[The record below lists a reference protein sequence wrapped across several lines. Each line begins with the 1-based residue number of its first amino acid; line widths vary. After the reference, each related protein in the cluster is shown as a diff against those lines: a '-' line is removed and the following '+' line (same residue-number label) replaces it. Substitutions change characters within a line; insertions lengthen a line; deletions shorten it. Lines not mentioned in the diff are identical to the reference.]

1 MDNKAKTWKDS
12 MKLIKRRP
20 NFFTIATAIFWLVYS
35 FILAYGMLQASRF
48 TPVEGK
54 LVSAQAS
61 YRTTSAT
68 SRSPSWVLDILYTY
82 SFNGVAYEGTA
93 LRMGGNGMMTEGI
106 AANKASEMMS
116 ANRNIT
122 VWVNPNQ
129 PNNAVIER
137 GLSFQAWLFWGV
149 LLSLTWLIHHFSP
162 RITSLNP
169 VLWKSK
175 STSDIDPSVDALRRA
190 DSYLAYGRTAQAISV
205 LEDALKGNPLRQD
218 IVQKLNKIR
227 NQSS

>member
-1 MDNKAKTWKDS
+1 
-12 MKLIKRRP
+12 MKLSKRRP
-20 NFFTIATAIFWLVYS
+20 NFFTIAIAVFWLVYS
-35 FILAYGMLQASRF
+35 FILAYGMLQVSRF

-61 YRTTSAT
+61 YRTTAI
-68 SRSPSWVLDILYTY
+68 SRSPSWVLDVLYAY
-82 SFNGVAYEGTA
+82 RFNGVAYEGTA
-93 LRMGGNGMMTEGI
+93 LRIGGNGMMTEGI

-137 GLSFQAWLFWGV
+137 GPSFQAWLFWGV
-149 LLSLTWLIHHFSP
+149 LLFLIWLIHHFSP

-169 VLWKSK
+169 VVWESK
-175 STSDIDPSVDALRRA
+175 STSDIDPSVDVLKRA
-190 DSYLAYGRTAQAISV
+190 DLYLAYGRTEQAISV
-205 LEDALKGNPLRQD
+205 LEDALKVNPQRQD